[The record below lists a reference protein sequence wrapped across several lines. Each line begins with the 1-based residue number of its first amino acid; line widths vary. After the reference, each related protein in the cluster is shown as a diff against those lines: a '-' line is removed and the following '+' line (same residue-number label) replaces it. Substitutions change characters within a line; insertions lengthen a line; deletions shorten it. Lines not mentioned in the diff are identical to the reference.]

1 MNTQKLKQLIYSQI
15 KDSTKTVYLKLL
27 LTGDHKICY
36 SNKQMVELL
45 GVTKQTVIAALNEL
59 EAANLIT
66 RELHY
71 TANGYI
77 LGRTI
82 TLK

>member
-1 MNTQKLKQLIYSQI
+1 MTTQKLKKLVYTSI

-27 LTGDHKICY
+27 LTGDPKICY

-71 TANGYI
+71 NVNGYI
-77 LGRTI
+77 LGRTV

>member
-1 MNTQKLKQLIYSQI
+1 MNIQKLKQIVNADI

-27 LTGDHKICY
+27 LTGDPKICY

-59 EAANLIT
+59 EEAKFIT

-71 TANGYI
+71 SENNYI